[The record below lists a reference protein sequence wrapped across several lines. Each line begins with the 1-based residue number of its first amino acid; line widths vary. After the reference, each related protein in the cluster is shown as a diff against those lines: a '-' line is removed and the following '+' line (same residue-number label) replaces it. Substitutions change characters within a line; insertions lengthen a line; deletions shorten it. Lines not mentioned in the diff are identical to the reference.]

1 MKLAYVFILL
11 AGLLVFP
18 ATRAAEKKD
27 YAVISQKDLPPI
39 EISAYDSCI
48 RVKNAPVGSVLEIYS
63 VVGIKVKE
71 FKIKESDG
79 EYPVNIP
86 KGYYIIRIGDTVRK
100 VVIR

>member
-1 MKLAYVFILL
+1 MKIIYGIILWATAILPSAY
-11 AGLLVFP
+11 
-18 ATRAAEKKD
+18 AEKAIPFVPAIHQTEPK
-27 YAVISQKDLPPI
+27 PI

-48 RVKNAPVGSVLEIYS
+48 RVKNAPTGSVLEIYS

-71 FKIKESDG
+71 IKITSSDG

-86 KGYYIIRIGDTVRK
+86 KGYYIIRIGETVRK

>member
-1 MKLAYVFILL
+1 MEIIYGMVLWAAMILSSAY
-11 AGLLVFP
+11 
-18 ATRAAEKKD
+18 AENITPYVPTIYQTEPKS
-27 YAVISQKDLPPI
+27 V

-48 RVKNAPVGSVLEIYS
+48 KVKNAPAGSVLEIYS

-71 FKIKESDG
+71 IKLTSSDG

-86 KGYYIIRIGDTVRK
+86 KGYYIIRIGEIVRK